1 MRVGEEL
8 SAMMEVLPQKK
19 SQASAAINDAS
30 DFHCRAIALVSRRND
45 SRVFHHQDDGALRST
60 GPMFE
65 TPRHHEAL
73 PPPQSDGTIR
83 QVDQELVFQDEKEFV
98 ILVVLMPMVFSLRH
112 AQAHD

>member
-1 MRVGEEL
+1 
-8 SAMMEVLPQKK
+8 MMEVLPQKK

-30 DFHCRAIALVSRRND
+30 DFSCRTLALVSRRND
-45 SRVFHHQDDGALRST
+45 SRIFHDRDDGALRST
-60 GPMFE
+60 SPMLE

-83 QVDQELVFQDEKEFV
+83 QVDQELVSQDEKELV
-98 ILVVLMPMVFSLRH
+98 ILVVLMPMVFSLHH